1 MIWTAIKAA
10 GSFLMGQNTSKGADR
25 VMNAAAGVGNWIDNL
40 AHTDQEKAT
49 LNAEVQKRVLDAAG
63 DFMANTVSENTER
76 SITRRELALLIIR
89 FELALIALCI
99 GLYKIDAEYSKFI
112 WEIAS
117 TDPLNYL
124 VGGVGAFFF
133 MAHIVRASKGK

>member
-1 MIWTAIKAA
+1 MWNLIKT
-10 GSFLMGQNTSKGADR
+10 GVSFLFGQNTSKGAER
-25 VMNAAAGVGNWIDNL
+25 VMDAAAGVGNWVDNL
-40 AHTDQEKAT
+40 KHTDQEKAE
-49 LNAEVQKRVLDAAG
+49 LNAEMAKTMIGAAQK
-63 DFMANTVSENTER
+63 FMDSTVSENTER

-89 FELALIALCI
+89 FELVLIALCI
-99 GLYKIDAEYSKFI
+99 ALYKIDMEYAKFI

-133 MAHIVRASKGK
+133 MAHIVRASKGS

>member
-1 MIWTAIKAA
+1 MWSMIKT
-10 GSFLMGQNTSKGADR
+10 GLSFLMGKNTSKGADR
-25 VMNAAAGVGNWIDNL
+25 VMDAAAGVGGWIDNL
-40 AHTDQEKAT
+40 AHTDQEKAE
-49 LNAEVQKRVLDAAG
+49 LNAEMRTVMLTAAQK
-63 DFMANTVSENTER
+63 FMDSTVGENTDR

-99 GLYKIDAEYSKFI
+99 ALYKIDPDYSKFI

-133 MAHIVRASKGK
+133 MAHIVRSAKGQ